1 MTAPTWA
8 DRSLPLAE
16 RVRLAMLVDWD
27 KDNADGRW
35 DARDELLADIAAA
48 DRLARAALTVA
59 DYRGMR
65 MELTRRI
72 DIGDTTSLVYDAT
85 AWFQTGE
92 DYKAALAAYRARM
105 AQGVGDALVA

>member
-48 DRLARAALTVA
+48 DELARASDTLDADDWSMVDKEGVPLVA
-59 DYRGMR
+59 DVH
-65 MELTRRI
+65 I
-72 DIGDTTSLVYDAT
+72 
-85 AWFQTGE
+85 
-92 DYKAALAAYRARM
+92 AALAAYRARM
-105 AQGVGDALVA
+105 AQGVGDV

>member
-1 MTAPTWA
+1 MTAPAWA

-48 DRLARAALTVA
+48 DKLARATSAWYVA
-59 DYRGMR
+59 
-65 MELTRRI
+65 MEELDPDGTL
-72 DIGDTTSLVYDAT
+72 GHSAAT
-85 AWFQTGE
+85 EYEMDQAE
-92 DYKAALAAYRARM
+92 SAYRARM
-105 AQGVGDALVA
+105 AQGASDG